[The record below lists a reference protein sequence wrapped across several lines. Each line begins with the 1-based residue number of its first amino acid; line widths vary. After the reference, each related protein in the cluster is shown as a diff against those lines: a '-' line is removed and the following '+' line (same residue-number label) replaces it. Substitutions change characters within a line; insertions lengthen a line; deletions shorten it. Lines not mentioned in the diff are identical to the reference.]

1 MILTNKANLNHALV
15 AAIQNDPYDK
25 GDCDYSATELLKPP
39 RQRALEKKYWDEIEV
54 DVSDRI
60 WSLYGQIT
68 HSILQRAFYSTIF
81 ERIWNFCRALIRFV
95 SQGNMVGL
103 WDAAKDFSCDLLEW
117 EKNKGISE
125 KRYFATIEGYRISCA
140 IDLLEGALLS
150 DYKFTSAWKAKKG
163 ADISDYVAQ
172 LNMQRWILN
181 ENSIELTKLQIVALL
196 RDWSKLEAARSPE
209 YPQMQVVVLGIPM
222 WDLSVTKEYILQR
235 IRLHEEAKVV
245 LPLCSKEE
253 RWEKPTKFAVKKP
266 GRISAIRLLDT
277 EKEAHEYR
285 AALPSNSNLYIE
297 ERSGESTRC
306 LYYCDSK
313 EFCDQFKRSKQ

>member
-1 MILTNKANLNHALV
+1 MIWTNKANLNHAIE
-15 AAIQNDPYDK
+15 AAVKADPYNK
-25 GDCDYSATELLKPP
+25 GDCDYSVTELLKPA
-39 RQRALEKKYWDEIEV
+39 RQRALEKKHEEEIEV

-68 HSILQRAFYSTIF
+68 HQILERASY
-81 ERIWNFCRALIRFV
+81 E
-95 SQGNMVGL
+95 
-103 WDAAKDFSCDLLEW
+103 
-117 EKNKGISE
+117 GIAE
-125 KRYFATIEGYRISCA
+125 TRYFAAIADKKISCQ
-140 IDLLEGALLS
+140 IDIIETDGTLS
-150 DYKFTSAWKAKKG
+150 DYKFTSSYKAKKG

-306 LYYCDSK
+306 LYYCDVK
-313 EFCDQFKRSKQ
+313 KFCEQHLKRRS